1 MRGQEAIPHFSAYI
15 SSEPFSRSFALQN
28 LGFPC
33 SGVNWGGG
41 VLNPPEPI
49 LHFCDLYS
57 QVRSYVIMSEWKGQ
71 WEKGRKRLLFV
82 VFVLPPGLI

>member
-1 MRGQEAIPHFSAYI
+1 MRGQEAIPLI
-15 SSEPFSRSFALQN
+15 SEPFSRSFALKN

-33 SGVNWGGG
+33 SGVNWGGR

-49 LHFCDLYS
+49 LHFYNLYS
-57 QVRSYVIMSEWKGQ
+57 QVRSYVIMSEWKDQ